1 MTFKDKVSRKL
12 AETIR
17 GGRILL
23 DIEMSIAANRD
34 LNEAFFVFQKDN
46 STKYLKQLSGA
57 PVTVNGKLRGKIVK
71 VRFRNPAVG
80 GHLVGDL
87 AIQEDPQNELV
98 K

>member
-1 MTFKDKVSRKL
+1 MIFKDKVSRKL

-17 GGRILL
+17 SGRILL

-34 LNEAFFVFQKDN
+34 LNDAFFVHNKIG

-57 PVTVNGKLRGKIVK
+57 PVTVNGKLKGKIIK
-71 VRFRNPAVG
+71 VRFRDSATG
-80 GHLVGDL
+80 GYLISDF
-87 AIQEDPQNELV
+87 AIQEDPQNELI